1 MQGPVCLGREAQRC
15 QQGVKPGDRIS
26 GCSVLWLPV
35 ASSHAHFPEL
45 DHLVPPPTS
54 QPFADPGRMAEEFQ
68 AEDLELENVEHAAG
82 EEGEGEDATAV
93 RRAPYRAPG
102 GGACG
107 AGLCGVRDGEG
118 RTRVREGGGLFPRR
132 RVPASLRRAP
142 VGGRRRR
149 RRRCCKTCVP
159 ADKKMKWP

>member
-68 AEDLELENVEHAAG
+68 AEDLELETVEHAAG

-93 RRAPYRAPG
+93 RGGSLACPWGRGEWAWALWG
-102 GGACG
+102 EGWGGA
-107 AGLCGVRDGEG
+107 DE
-118 RTRVREGGGLFPRR
+118 
-132 RVPASLRRAP
+132 SQ
-142 VGGRRRR
+142 GRRRPLPTPQGAR
-149 RRRCCKTCVP
+149 LAAQGPRGVQSAAAASP
-159 ADKKMKWP
+159 ACRLTKK